1 MSGVWT
7 NVLQT
12 WWLWL
17 DIKSSTEHSITFPRL
32 RKTRR
37 TSKQWEC
44 CWRVCARCRE
54 DELNKQ
60 SELGKQRASNAQ
72 RHRAARCQLPADAR
86 EAATTNSLCA
96 RCFLEAG
103 VLLLWCLLAAAR
115 CITSNNWSGMW
126 IEPIIQMRLSKM
138 KRYSLIISRVISKSV
153 KSSFSSILFGFW
165 IRCLP
170 SSRQCHITSCFAS
183 SPQCSRFP
191 MFAWNE
197 ECALRPS
204 VPKSETWSH
213 PLLLPRLLVSPAVW
227 FRWIYLV
234 YFLNCKRTNDELESG
249 QMTGLNGVVSSTQWL
264 IRLQAFLLCVASPS
278 FISFPTLILNSGQ
291 SKSYSILFTVIHKYI
306 SVLYVGLK

>member
-1 MSGVWT
+1 
-7 NVLQT
+7 
-12 WWLWL
+12 
-17 DIKSSTEHSITFPRL
+17 
-32 RKTRR
+32 
-37 TSKQWEC
+37 
-44 CWRVCARCRE
+44 
-54 DELNKQ
+54 
-60 SELGKQRASNAQ
+60 
-72 RHRAARCQLPADAR
+72 
-86 EAATTNSLCA
+86 
-96 RCFLEAG
+96 
-103 VLLLWCLLAAAR
+103 
-115 CITSNNWSGMW
+115 
-126 IEPIIQMRLSKM
+126 M
-138 KRYSLIISRVISKSV
+138 KRYSLITSRVISKSV
-153 KSSFSSILFGFW
+153 KSGFSSILFGFW

-234 YFLNCKRTNDELESG
+234 YFLNCKLTNDELESE

-264 IRLQAFLLCVASPS
+264 IRLQAFLLCVGSPS

-306 SVLYVGLK
+306 SVLYVSLK